1 MAQEQLE
8 IEKVESSEEGKDD
21 KEEKVI
27 CIAAKCRGPGP
38 AKYLLPGTIGLKGH
52 DIRKQRCPAFS
63 FGQRH
68 KEFSSSFSPGPK
80 YMFPAYA
87 TRKGRETAP
96 AFSLH
101 SRTREKA
108 NFLTPG
114 PGQYSPE
121 KCHPPQEKRAPC
133 YTFKTRTKY
142 LFQDVTPSPNSYSLP
157 PMIGPKVVS
166 AQSAPAHSLSARS
179 AIGGFSEDLKKT
191 PGPGTYEVT
200 HPNTNRRQM
209 PAYTMNGRNYMPED
223 TTLKP
228 GPGQHSPEKVVYNK
242 PTAPKFSFGVRHSD
256 YITVPLWTTP

>member
-8 IEKVESSEEGKDD
+8 IEKVESSEECKDE

-114 PGQYSPE
+114 PGILKGNFLWKPVMRY
-121 KCHPPQEKRAPC
+121 KLFPC
-133 YTFKTRTKY
+133 
-142 LFQDVTPSPNSYSLP
+142 QSWISLNCE
-157 PMIGPKVVS
+157 
-166 AQSAPAHSLSARS
+166 AR
-179 AIGGFSEDLKKT
+179 
-191 PGPGTYEVT
+191 
-200 HPNTNRRQM
+200 RR
-209 PAYTMNGRNYMPED
+209 PD
-223 TTLKP
+223 
-228 GPGQHSPEKVVYNK
+228 GQ
-242 PTAPKFSFGVRHSD
+242 
-256 YITVPLWTTP
+256 L